1 MNMNKVEEFYKRVI
15 CIAGEVCGVDPVDIM
30 SFNREECVNA
40 RGILIIILLDK
51 GYSEKVVADL
61 TGLTRR
67 GVNRIKNDF
76 PDRIR
81 RNWMIHM
88 LDREVR
94 NKLGMNKE

>member
-15 CIAGEVCGVDPVDIM
+15 CIAGEV
-30 SFNREECVNA
+30 CVNA

>member
-15 CIAGEVCGVDPVDIM
+15 CIAGEVCGVDPVDMM
-30 SFNREECVNA
+30 SFNREECV
-40 RGILIIILLDK
+40 
-51 GYSEKVVADL
+51 L